1 MFVQHLTPSPIEY
14 LPYLSKSCLALKP
27 DTCHHVQVE
36 VRNKKIGKIKEKY
49 EEKCSEIK
57 DLTEE
62 FQTQREDYLDSI
74 RQQSQ
79 ETKLLQQI
87 LEQVNS

>member
-1 MFVQHLTPSPIEY
+1 M
-14 LPYLSKSCLALKP
+14 
-27 DTCHHVQVE
+27 QVE

>member
-1 MFVQHLTPSPIEY
+1 MQHVIIRLF
-14 LPYLSKSCLALKP
+14 
-27 DTCHHVQVE
+27 VQVE
-36 VRNKKIGKIKEKY
+36 ARNKKIGRIKEKY
-49 EEKCSEIK
+49 EEKVTEIR

-87 LEQVNS
+87 LDQVSFRANAVCLLDLFIFFI